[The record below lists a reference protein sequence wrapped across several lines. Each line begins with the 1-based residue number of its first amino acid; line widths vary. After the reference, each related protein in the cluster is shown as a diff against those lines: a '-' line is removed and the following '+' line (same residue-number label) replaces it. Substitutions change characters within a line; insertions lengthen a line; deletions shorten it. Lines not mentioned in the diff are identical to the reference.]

1 MPLPK
6 KTAPQTN
13 PKASDLQVGGGHYK
27 MMSIQ
32 PMHFSM
38 VNKLDPLQ
46 HTIVKYVV
54 RFREKN
60 GIQDLEKAKHC
71 IDLLIQYEQTGSIT

>member
-1 MPLPK
+1 MPPK
-6 KTAPQTN
+6 TKQLATL

-27 MMSIQ
+27 TMKIQ

-38 VNKLDPLQ
+38 VNGLSPLQ
-46 HTIVKYVV
+46 HTIIKYVS
-54 RFREKN
+54 RFNQKG

>member
-6 KTAPQTN
+6 KVVPTST

-27 MMSIQ
+27 TMPIQ

-38 VNKLDPLQ
+38 VNELDALQ

>member
-1 MPLPK
+1 MP
-6 KTAPQTN
+6 
-13 PKASDLQVGGGHYK
+13 
-27 MMSIQ
+27 IQ

-38 VNKLDPLQ
+38 VNKLDALQ
-46 HTIVKYVV
+46 HTIIKYIT

>member
-1 MPLPK
+1 MQAKGKPI
-6 KTAPQTN
+6 QQ
-13 PKASDLQVGGGHYK
+13 KASDLQIGGGHYK
-27 MMSIQ
+27 MMAIQ

-38 VNKLDPLQ
+38 VNKLDALQ
-46 HTIVKYVV
+46 HTIIKYVV

-60 GIQDLEKAKHC
+60 GVQDLEKAKHC